1 MVDTLAP
8 SIKPL
13 LNKKKRFANEQI
25 SFRLSDN
32 VGTAKELS
40 DIYYEASIDGQWV
53 LMEYDKKS
61 GIIRH
66 RFEDWLCKGPHNYEI
81 LVKDQLGN
89 QRTYK
94 GSFIR

>member
-1 MVDTLAP
+1 MSTV
-8 SIKPL
+8 
-13 LNKKKRFANEQI
+13 
-25 SFRLSDN
+25 
-32 VGTAKELS
+32 KELP

-66 RFEDWLCKGPHNYEI
+66 RFEDWLSKGAHNYEI